1 MATPSRLT
9 LGAENAESEL
19 PLLRGAERCLN
30 LRQGRLAPPQRST
43 VGSFVAGRSWLRPA
57 MYPRKFRKKVLRKQ
71 YADGELDVEALQPP
85 TH

>member
-1 MATPSRLT
+1 
-9 LGAENAESEL
+9 
-19 PLLRGAERCLN
+19 
-30 LRQGRLAPPQRST
+30 
-43 VGSFVAGRSWLRPA
+43 